1 MKRLLAATW
10 LAFSLPAAAGELPSL
25 GNLAQDEFRR
35 LSEDLGA
42 AFSYKGVTPAT
53 PLGLAGFDVGV
64 EMSATDIRN
73 SNLFRLA
80 GNSASDYIVVPKVH
94 VYKGLPFGLDV
105 GAFIG
110 GASEVSATLY
120 GLDLRYAVLSDGIA
134 TPAVALRVSG
144 TQTSDIGGLKVTT
157 MAGDIMV
164 SKKLT
169 LVTPYVGAGVVRTVS
184 EAKGLGLAEE
194 DFRKSRVFAG
204 LNVNLAI
211 VNLAIEAEK
220 LGNNT
225 TLSAKAGWRF

>member
-1 MKRLLAATW
+1 MKRLL
-10 LAFSLPAAAGELPSL
+10 LASLLVFALPAAAGEFASL
-25 GNLAQDEFRR
+25 GSVSQDQFRL

-53 PLGLAGFDVGV
+53 PLGAVGFDMGLEV
-64 EMSATDIRN
+64 SATDIRN
-73 SNLFRLA
+73 SDLFRLA
-80 GNSASDYIVVPKVH
+80 GNSAPDYIVVPKFH
-94 VYKGLPFGLDV
+94 VYKGLPLGIDI

-110 GASEVSATLY
+110 GASNVSATVY
-120 GLDLRYAVLSDGIA
+120 GLDARYALLADGIA

-144 TQTSDIGGLKVTT
+144 TRTSDIGGLKVST
-157 MAGDIMV
+157 MAGDLMV

-169 LVTPYVGAGVVRTVS
+169 IVTPYVGAGVVRTIS
-184 EAKGLGLAEE
+184 EAKGLGFADE

-204 LNVNLAI
+204 VNANFAVLNLA
-211 VNLAIEAEK
+211 VEAEK

>member
-1 MKRLLAATW
+1 MKRLFAAT
-10 LAFSLPAAAGELPSL
+10 LFAFALPAAAGEFPSL
-25 GNLAQDEFRR
+25 GSLAQDEFRR

-64 EMSATDIRN
+64 EVSATDVKN
-73 SNLFRLA
+73 SNLFRRA
-80 GNSASDYIVVPKVH
+80 GNGASDYIVVPKIH
-94 VYKGLPFGLDV
+94 LYKGLPFGVDL
-105 GAFIG
+105 GAFVG
-110 GASEVSATLY
+110 GTSEVSASLY
-120 GLDLRYAVLSDGIA
+120 GLDLRYAVLTDGIA
-134 TPAVALRVSG
+134 TPAVALRLSG

-157 MAGDIMV
+157 MAGDVMV

-169 LVTPYVGAGVVRTVS
+169 LVTPYVGAGVVRTIS

-194 DFRKSRVFAG
+194 DFRKSRLFAG
-204 LNVNLAI
+204 INANFAI